1 MSQKFFFLFGCSCSM
16 RNFSSQVL
24 NPRHSC
30 NLSHCSENTRA
41 LSCWITRELL
51 ISHNLIDIMVSWLY
65 LWLKQLSQILLLI
78 WKIWTNPWCY
88 VIKFAQHKFCPF
100 FFGFPKAYGSHPG
113 QGSNPYPCRG
123 PSPCRGKGNPTWS
136 QWELPKIYVL
146 I

>member
-100 FFGFPKAYGSHPG
+100 FFWLPQGIWKSPWPGIKPVSLQRPKPLQR
-113 QGSNPYPCRG
+113 QG
-123 PSPCRGKGNPTWS
+123 
-136 QWELPKIYVL
+136 
-146 I
+146 